1 MYAVVTVALML
12 ASVPSQPLYTSNG
25 CDATVSWVSGCNNDG
40 ASVTISGDRTQ
51 THPSPD
57 TNGKPHKGS
66 PTSPDT
72 PSKTPCT
79 TPIGYSCEFEAVR
92 VTNEIGQPLTIT
104 DVAAFAPSPASTT
117 VEPGNAGVAGMP
129 TNFVSSGAVHTQS
142 GDLFGRP
149 VSVRFSPVGY
159 DFDYGDG
166 TTRSTTDGG
175 RTWAELGQASFTA
188 TATSHAYR
196 QRGTYSAHARV
207 RYTAEVDIGNGWFPV
222 SGELTIDG
230 PVQQIRVYE
239 ARTALVDRTCTEQPT
254 APGC

>member
-1 MYAVVTVALML
+1 MAIVL
-12 ASVPSQPLYTSNG
+12 AAASLVGQPGEDSGSDLYTG
-25 CDATVSWVSGCNNDG
+25 TDGHTVV
-40 ASVTISGDRTQ
+40 ISGTQ
-51 THPSPD
+51 TRPAPD
-57 TNGKPHKGS
+57 SNGKPDKGS

-72 PSKTPCT
+72 PARTPCT
-79 TPIGYSCEFEAVR
+79 TAAGFSCQFEAVR

-104 DVAAFAPSPASTT
+104 DVATFAPPPAPTS

-129 TNFVSSGAVHTQS
+129 TNFVSSGGAHTQS

-159 DFDYGDG
+159 DFIYGDG

-175 RTWAELGQASFTA
+175 KTWAALGQAPFTA
-188 TATSHAYR
+188 TSTSHAYR
-196 QRGTYSAHARV
+196 DRGTYTAHVSV

-222 SGELTIDG
+222 SGVLTIDG
-230 PVQQIRVYE
+230 PVQQVRVYE
-239 ARTALVDRTCTEQPT
+239 ARTALVDRTCVEQPA

>member
-1 MYAVVTVALML
+1 MSRLLVVAVVL
-12 ASVPSQPLYTSNG
+12 AVLVPSSDGGEPPGFSDFLAGTDGSQVTTTANH
-25 CDATVSWVSGCNNDG
+25 DAGSESP
-40 ASVTISGDRTQ
+40 RT
-51 THPSPD
+51 T
-57 TNGKPHKGS
+57 KPHKGS
-66 PTSPDT
+66 PTSPDA

-117 VEPGNAGVAGMP
+117 VEPGDAGVAGMP

-166 TTRSTTDGG
+166 TTRSTADGG

-196 QRGTYSAHARV
+196 HRGTYSVHARV

>member
-1 MYAVVTVALML
+1 MLNTIGVVAVVITLL
-12 ASVPSQPLYTSNG
+12 ASSGSLPVSRDSDP
-25 CDATVSWVSGCNNDG
+25 DAPIGSAAIATGSSDLV
-40 ASVTISGDRTQ
+40 ISGSQ
-51 THPSPD
+51 TRPGQEGNGDPHHDSPK
-57 TNGKPHKGS
+57 T
-66 PTSPDT
+66 PTPA
-72 PSKTPCT
+72 KTPCV
-79 TPIGYSCEFEAVR
+79 TPIGYSCDFDAVK
-92 VTNEIGQPLTIT
+92 VTNDAGLPLTIT
-104 DVAAFAPSPASTT
+104 DVAAFAPSPSPMS

-149 VSVRFSPVGY
+149 VSVRFHPIGY

-175 RTWAELGQASFTA
+175 STWAALGQASFTA

-196 QRGTYSAHARV
+196 DRGTYTARVSV

-222 SGELTIDG
+222 SGVLAIDG
-230 PVQQIRVYE
+230 PTQQIRIYE
-239 ARTALVDRTCTEQPT
+239 AHSALVDRTCIEQPG